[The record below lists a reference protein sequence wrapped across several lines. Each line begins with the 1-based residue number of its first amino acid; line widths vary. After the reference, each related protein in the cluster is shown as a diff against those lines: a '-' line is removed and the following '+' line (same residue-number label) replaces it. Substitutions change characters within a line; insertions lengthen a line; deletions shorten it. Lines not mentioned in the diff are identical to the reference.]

1 MRVHCG
7 APALAAA
14 SLRRARDFARRPAV
28 AVRDSL
34 RIKREIVRIEAGTF
48 LNPKSWGA
56 STHHSE
62 EKKNAYLPCDCG
74 SRRDD
79 DRRGH
84 CATGQP

>member
-1 MRVHCG
+1 MRVHFG
-7 APALAAA
+7 AG
-14 SLRRARDFARRPAV
+14 LRERVAPSRAETSRGELLSFFAM
-28 AVRDSL
+28 
-34 RIKREIVRIEAGTF
+34 RIKRAILRIEAGTF

-56 STHHSE
+56 STHPSE